1 MIAIA
6 QNIVY
11 KNVQVGS
18 FICFIW
24 GKIILYF
31 EYKNNRH
38 LMNTYIPMHLHFT
51 VFHDLAVSLY
61 SISVSVLCFTPE
73 SGIMIGSRV
82 NLRTENPS
90 R

>member
-1 MIAIA
+1 
-6 QNIVY
+6 
-11 KNVQVGS
+11 
-18 FICFIW
+18 
-24 GKIILYF
+24 
-31 EYKNNRH
+31 
-38 LMNTYIPMHLHFT
+38 MNTYIPMHLHFT